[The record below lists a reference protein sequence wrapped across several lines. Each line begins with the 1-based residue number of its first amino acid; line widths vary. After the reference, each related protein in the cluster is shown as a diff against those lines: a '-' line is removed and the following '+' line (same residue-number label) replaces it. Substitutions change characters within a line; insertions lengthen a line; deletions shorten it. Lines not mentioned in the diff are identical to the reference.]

1 MTYSLHL
8 LMLLFV
14 YTMAACSLNMVIG
27 YCGLLNLAHAG
38 YFALGAYTYAL
49 CTLALGWGYI
59 PATLSAAVLAAAL
72 SLCLSVPARRFKGD
86 FFVLI
91 SLAVQL
97 VFFGLFYNWYSSD
110 HPPGTL
116 ENLTNGPFGLEGVGR
131 PEFLGKELDRGP
143 SLIIF
148 AGVFAAIVL
157 AGSYWILTSPWGRL
171 LKAIRDDEI
180 AVRSLGKSPGK
191 ARTEVMAIACAVA
204 AVAGS
209 LYASY
214 LGYVD
219 PSLSSL
225 DQSMLFLA
233 MVLLGG
239 VERFWGPMVGAAV
252 LLLLPELLREVGFSG
267 QIAPSLRN
275 IIVGVVLCI
284 LMHSRPEGLLGSYK
298 LKD

>member
-1 MTYSLHL
+1 MTYLLHL

-14 YTMAACSLNMVIG
+14 YAMAACSLNMIIG

-38 YFALGAYTYAL
+38 YFAIGAYTYAL
-49 CTLALGWGYI
+49 LTVTLGWGFI
-59 PATLSAAVLAAAL
+59 PATLSAASVAAAL
-72 SLCLSVPARRFKGD
+72 SLFISLPSRRFRGD

-91 SLAVQL
+91 SLAVEL
-97 VFFGLFYNWYSSD
+97 VFFGLFYNWYSD
-110 HPPGTL
+110 GHPPGTL

-131 PEFLGKELDRGP
+131 PEFLGRGLERGP
-143 SLIIF
+143 GLVIL
-148 AGVFAAIVL
+148 AAVLTSIVL
-157 AGSYWILTSPWGRL
+157 ASCYFMLSSPWGRL
-171 LKAIRDDEI
+171 LKAIRDDEV
-180 AVRSLGKSPGK
+180 AVRSLGKNPDK
-191 ARTEVMAIACAVA
+191 ARAELMAIACAVA
-204 AVAGS
+204 AVSGS

-239 VERFWGPMVGAAV
+239 VERFWGPMLGAAV
-252 LLLLPELLREVGFSG
+252 LLLLPEFLREVGFSG
-267 QIAPSLRN
+267 QLAPSIRN

-284 LMHSRPEGLLGSYK
+284 LMHSRPEGLIGSYR
-298 LKD
+298 LKE